1 MEVGPDGEIWPE
13 GVRLL
18 HADAAFAPVVA
29 QSGPITMRSRGTHF
43 EALTRMIVFQQLA
56 GRAAGTIHARF
67 VEAVGG
73 AVRPETVLAGDQD
86 LLRQAGLSRAKLRA
100 IRDLASRVSDGTVPL
115 GDLSERTDDEVA
127 ERLTRVRG
135 IGRWTAQMFLMFQLR
150 RPDVWPVGDLGVR
163 KGWSRVHDL
172 AEPQHPAELESLGDP
187 YRPWRSVVAWYCYRA
202 VEVLP
207 PVG

>member
-1 MEVGPDGEIWPE
+1 MGAGSEGEIWPE

-18 HADAAFAPVVA
+18 RADAAFGTVVA
-29 QSGPITMRSRGTHF
+29 QSGPITMRSRGSPF
-43 EALTRMIVFQQLA
+43 EALVRMIVFQQLA
-56 GRAAGTIHARF
+56 GRAAGTIHARL

-73 AVRPETVLAGDQD
+73 AVRPETVLAGDVD
-86 LLRQAGLSRAKLRA
+86 IFRAAGLSRAKLRA
-100 IRDLASRVSDGTVPL
+100 VRDLASRVIDGTVPL
-115 GDLSERTDDEVA
+115 DDLSERTDGEIA

-150 RPDVWPVGDLGVR
+150 RPDVWPAGDLGVR
-163 KGWSRVHDL
+163 KGWSRVHSL
-172 AEPQHPAELESLGDP
+172 AEPPHSAELEALGDP
-187 YRPWRSVVAWYCYRA
+187 YRPWRSAVAWYCYRA